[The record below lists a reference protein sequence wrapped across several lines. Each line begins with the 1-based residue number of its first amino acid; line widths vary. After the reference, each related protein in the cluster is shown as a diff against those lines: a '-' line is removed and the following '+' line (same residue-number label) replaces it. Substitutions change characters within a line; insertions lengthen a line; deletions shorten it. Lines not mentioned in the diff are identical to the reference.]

1 MVGRTSPLILCMPHC
16 DVLGHA
22 GRTLRLA
29 VALRRALPS
38 HRIEFAGRGH
48 CREFIE
54 EAGFVFHEVI
64 EFLQGDWKEVEDRA
78 KKHKDTVRDEG
89 LVRQFVEQELALFER
104 LQPLAVIGDHRYS
117 LFTSTQI
124 ARIPLIAITNAFYTR
139 HSSLRLGTPK
149 TLFPIYHHHPRLAC
163 LHPLISLPL
172 RPVIPAF
179 IRRVSDLHCVPY
191 DTVRKEFGLPPH
203 QDFFDF
209 YSGDQVLLPD
219 VPDICPTRDLPTNY
233 HYVGMFGWSPETE
246 LPREIAERKGVIY
259 LTMGSTGRPE
269 EFESILAG
277 LRGFPEYTVVATL
290 GPHIRPD
297 ALGPLPYNF
306 KVYPFLPSE
315 EVLPR
320 AVLAIHHGGMGIL
333 GQCLKAGVPMVC
345 IPGNVEQ
352 EVMARQFVRKKG
364 FGLVVERY
372 GLSPKRLERRVRRVL
387 QVSDYADR
395 IKSYAGRFPTEDPVA
410 SAVDK
415 VQEFIR
421 DDAFLESVR
430 KGVWKRP

>member
-1 MVGRTSPLILCMPHC
+1 MPHC

-29 VALRRALPS
+29 QALRKALPG

-48 CREFIE
+48 CREIIE
-54 EAGFVFHEVI
+54 EAGFGFHDVV
-64 EFLQGDWKEVEDRA
+64 EFLQGDWKEVEDKA
-78 KKHKDTVRDEG
+78 KKHKDTVRDERIVG
-89 LVRQFVEQELALFER
+89 QFVEEELALFER

-149 TLFPIYHHHPRLAC
+149 TLFPIYHHYPRLAC
-163 LHPLISLPL
+163 LHPLVSWPL
-172 RPVIPAF
+172 APFIPAF
-179 IRRVSDLHCVPY
+179 IRRVSRLHCVPY
-191 DTVRKEFGLPPH
+191 DAVRKRFGLAPH

-219 VPDICPTRDLPTNY
+219 LPDICPTRNLPANY
-233 HYVGMFGWSPETE
+233 HYVGLFGWSPETE
-246 LPREIAERKGVIY
+246 LPREIPEEKEVIY

-269 EFESILAG
+269 DFDTMLAG
-277 LRGFPEYTVVATL
+277 LRRFPEYTVVATL

-297 ALGPLPYNF
+297 ALGPLPENF
-306 KVYPFLPSE
+306 RVYPFLPGE
-315 EVLPR
+315 KVLSKA
-320 AVLAIHHGGMGIL
+320 AVALHHGGMGIL

-352 EVMARQFVRKKG
+352 EVMARQFVQKNG
-364 FGLVVERY
+364 LGLVVERY
-372 GLSPKRLERRVRRVL
+372 GLSPKKLENRVRQVL
-387 QVSDYADR
+387 GIPEYADR
-395 IKSYAGRFPTEDPVA
+395 VRSYARRLQNADPVA
-410 SAVDK
+410 SAAGK

-421 DDAFLESVR
+421 DDAFLEAVQ